1 MPDNYPPQLHLDYAN
16 RWFIA
21 EDSGDFIAQEAQHY
35 GSDGTH
41 ACGFVYVDHTAGL
54 TMRVEF
60 FCHVKANDEIEL
72 RGGPRAQNAMCL
84 YRYGIFDRF
93 TLKPLS
99 DQQLNVLNLPKE
111 PIGMDAYRRQDL
123 EPLRELELLHPLRAP
138 SFPDD
143 IQFILLP
150 PSKNQSRE
158 VVWGRIER
166 QLDPA
171 HFECILLNQPHADLG
186 LRVNDRV
193 VVNVRK
199 IDNGIIAVCV
209 GRLK

>member
-1 MPDNYPPQLHLDYAN
+1 MPDNYPPQPHLDYAN
-16 RWFIA
+16 RWVLAKDTGNFIA
-21 EDSGDFIAQEAQHY
+21 REAQRY
-35 GSDGTH
+35 DSDGTH
-41 ACGFVYVDHTAGL
+41 ACGFVYADHTAGL

-60 FCHVKANDEIEL
+60 FCHMKSRDEIEL
-72 RGGPRAQNAMCL
+72 RGGPRAQNSMLL
-84 YRYGIFDRF
+84 YRYDIFKDF
-93 TLKPLS
+93 TLHPLS
-99 DQQLNVLNLPKE
+99 DQQIVALQLPKE
-111 PIGMDAYRRQDL
+111 PIGMDAYLRQDL

-138 SFPDD
+138 GFPDD
-143 IQFILLP
+143 IRFMVLP
-150 PSKNQSRE
+150 PSRNQSPE

-199 IDNGIIAVCV
+199 VENGMVSVCV